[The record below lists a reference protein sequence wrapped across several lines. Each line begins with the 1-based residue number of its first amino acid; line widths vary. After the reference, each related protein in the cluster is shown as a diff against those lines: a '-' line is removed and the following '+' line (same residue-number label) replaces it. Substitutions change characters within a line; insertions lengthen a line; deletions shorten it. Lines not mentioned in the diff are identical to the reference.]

1 MHFQNSLHFGKRLL
15 RFGNARA
22 DGLGTVHAGSAT
34 ETEDT
39 VTEIFIVQIQSIRYI
54 FRGRIGTGLV
64 IDRIG
69 DAGIPQCVFQTSGQT
84 EGGNPSDP

>member
-15 RFGNARA
+15 RFGNACA

-69 DAGIPQCVFQTSGQT
+69 DAGISQCVFQTSGQT
-84 EGGNPSDP
+84 KSGNSLDP